1 MSIVDERS
9 ATYGPG
15 DENLTRIA
23 RLWGAYLNKPIT
35 ASDVCWMMV
44 MLKASRARIDV
55 DHLDN
60 YRDATGYIELAERV
74 RHTDRPSPR
83 R

>member
-1 MSIVDERS
+1 MSILDER
-9 ATYGPG
+9 ARHYGPG

-23 RLWGAYLNKPIT
+23 RLWSAYLNRPIS

-44 MLKASRARIDV
+44 MLKASRAKIDP

-60 YRDATGYIELAERV
+60 YVDASGYIELAQRV
-74 RHTDRPSPR
+74 RHLK
-83 R
+83 